1 VRKYEGRKTCREV
14 RWKWRRSSF
23 RLFLLENIEKKYRE
37 EGRSSQISR
46 QKLVIAAIF
55 FARKTETII

>member
-1 VRKYEGRKTCREV
+1 MKAGKHVVKSVGSGV
-14 RWKWRRSSF
+14 D
-23 RLFLLENIEKKYRE
+23 FLLENIEKKYRE